1 MKYLGK
7 RSSDYD
13 PVVYTD
19 LSDKEGKIQ
28 YATITTELQDNDY
41 LVQFDK
47 SAGVTKKTLWSEI
60 KSKLETFI
68 RAAFKTTPL
77 PLDSGGTGASTAA
90 GARAAIG
97 AGTSNFSGSYTDLS
111 DKPTIPSKTSELQND
126 SGFLTQ
132 HQDISGKQDKATL
145 EEDVAAKGFT
155 KNTGTYSKPAGGI
168 PKTDLS
174 DAVQASLGKADTA
187 LQSAPVTSVNGK
199 TGEVNLGAADVG
211 ALSSDAGAV
220 GTNNIA
226 DGIVTRAKFAN
237 DAKTPPSWSI
247 NSNYAFVNVVPFN
260 GGIVYADTS
269 ANDVLFTCGLTELNA
284 LPADFSFTV
293 VKYMYAGKFTFSWLN
308 DMNVVYAMNN
318 EWFEL
323 TGGSIELTRV
333 GDSITIRKRGTEP
346 LLIVEGNMFL
356 PLSGGTATGSI
367 VAPHLSTGDN
377 DTGYLTAR
385 RLRNEGA
392 DGYSHAI
399 DFGYYD
405 HNSIDFYETG
415 GCYKFYQAANNNKDD
430 SILLMQISPDGELHK
445 HILYIN
451 SNYLPGVHSTNP
463 DTSVSM
469 YVGPESNNSWHGIFS
484 YVTNKWMIG
493 VNEGVLYINQQ
504 EYHPILEG
512 TDVPD
517 NSTGNNGDIY
527 IKYPTT

>member
-7 RSSDYD
+7 RASDYD

-19 LSDKEGKIQ
+19 LSYKEGKIQ
-28 YATITTELQDNDY
+28 YATVTTELQDNDY

-47 SAGVTKKTLWSEI
+47 SAEATKKTLWSEI
-60 KSKLETFI
+60 KSKIETFI

-77 PLDSGGTGASTAA
+77 PLDSGGTGATTAA
-90 GARAAIG
+90 GAREAIG

-111 DKPTIPSKTSELQND
+111 NKPTIPSKTSELQND

-145 EEDVAAKGFT
+145 EEDVAAEGFT

-187 LQSAPVTSVNGK
+187 LP
-199 TGEVNLGAADVG
+199 
-211 ALSSDAGAV
+211 
-220 GTNNIA
+220 I
-226 DGIVTRAKFAN
+226 
-237 DAKTPPSWSI
+237 
-247 NSNYAFVNVVPFN
+247 
-260 GGIVYADTS
+260 
-269 ANDVLFTCGLTELNA
+269 
-284 LPADFSFTV
+284 
-293 VKYMYAGKFTFSWLN
+293 
-308 DMNVVYAMNN
+308 
-318 EWFEL
+318 
-323 TGGSIELTRV
+323 
-333 GDSITIRKRGTEP
+333 
-346 LLIVEGNMFL
+346 
-356 PLSGGTATGSI
+356 SGGTATGTI
-367 VAPHLSTGDN
+367 IAPVLSTGDN
-377 DTGYLTAR
+377 DTGYLVAR

-392 DGYSHAI
+392 DGYNHSI
-399 DFGYYD
+399 DFGYYN

-415 GCYKFYQAANNNKDD
+415 GYYNFYQAANNNKED
-430 SILLMQISPDGELHK
+430 SVLLMQIAPDGEMHK

-493 VNEGVLYINQQ
+493 VNDGVLYINQQ